1 MKHWLV
7 LVAAIVA
14 VGAATPALA
23 QMRFAYVDVQRALSE
38 CNAGKKAKAD
48 LQGRLQNVEQRL
60 QRQQDEVQ
68 SLKNELEKKG
78 MLMQEEQRNNLRD
91 QYGEKLK
98 NFERTFK
105 DSREE
110 LQRKDSE
117 VTNKIVRDIAQVIRS
132 LGEKNGYTLVF
143 EKSTVLWGAPGIDIT
158 DEVIRSYNALNVRA
172 GSLGGDDQ
180 PPSPRSA
187 PASSPGSPPAQRSTI
202 SK

>member
-1 MKHWLV
+1 MKHRLV
-7 LVAAIVA
+7 FAVAAVAIV
-14 VGAATPALA
+14 AATPAWA
-23 QMRFAYVDVQRALSE
+23 QIKLAYVDVQRALSE

-48 LQGRLQNVEQRL
+48 LQGRLQAVEGRL

-68 SLKNELEKKG
+68 ALKNELEKKG

-91 QYGEKLK
+91 QYAEKLK

-117 VTNKIVRDIAQVIRS
+117 ITSKIVRDLAQVIRS

-158 DEVIRSYNALNVRA
+158 DEVIRTYNASGARVGA
-172 GSLGGDDQ
+172 LGGDDQ
-180 PPSPRSA
+180 PAVAR
-187 PASSPGSPPAQRSTI
+187 GSGAGEFGAEAARRSTI

>member
-1 MKHWLV
+1 MKHRLV
-7 LVAAIVA
+7 FAAAVVAIF
-14 VGAATPALA
+14 AATPARA
-23 QMRFAYVDVQRALSE
+23 QIKLAYVDVQRALSE

-48 LQGRLQNVEQRL
+48 LQGRLQAVEGRL

-68 SLKNELEKKG
+68 ALKNELEKKG

-91 QYGEKLK
+91 QYAEKLK
-98 NFERTFK
+98 NFERTLK

-117 VTNKIVRDIAQVIRS
+117 ITSKIVRDLAQVIRS
-132 LGEKNGYTLVF
+132 LGEKNGYLLVF

-158 DEVIRSYNALNVRA
+158 DEVIRTYNTMGVKVGA
-172 GSLGGDDQ
+172 LGGGDQ
-180 PPSPRSA
+180 PAVAR
-187 PASSPGSPPAQRSTI
+187 GSGAGEFGAEAARRSTI

>member
-1 MKHWLV
+1 MKHRLAF
-7 LVAAIVA
+7 VAAIVA
-14 VGAATPALA
+14 IAAATPALA
-23 QMRFAYVDVQRALSE
+23 EMKLAYVDVQRALGE

-48 LQGRLQNVEQRL
+48 LQGRLQSVEQRL

-68 SLKNELEKKG
+68 ALKNEIEKKG
-78 MLMQEEQRNNLRD
+78 MLMQEEQRNNMRD
-91 QYGEKLK
+91 QYAEKLK

-117 VTNKIVRDIAQVIRS
+117 VTGKIVHDLAQVIRN
-132 LGEKNGYTLVF
+132 LGEKSGYTLVF

-158 DEVIRSYNALNVRA
+158 DEVIRAYNATNVRV

-180 PPSPRSA
+180 PSPSRGA
-187 PASSPGSPPAQRSTI
+187 AASSFGSAAAQRSTI